1 MKTFLPKS
9 RFLTFVFLITNLFF
23 ASLAFGQTIATDLL
37 DYPPGATAII
47 TGTGFTPGETVTLQ
61 VLHTDGVPSG
71 TDAQYHQPFTAIAD
85 ANGDVSSTWWV
96 PNDGDA
102 AGANFKLTA
111 DGVTSLRHAEWLF
124 TDSASWTL
132 SISPTSA
139 CLNTSTNFTLTATG
153 TSNSSNNKVG
163 CIKVTLPA
171 TFSSLGT
178 PTIISYTSAGWTISL
193 SGNIVTLSNSTKLGS
208 NDDVVFSINATPTTT
223 AGSPFSLTGLAS
235 LNSSC
240 PSIPTG
246 QDIYTSPTLNPTV
259 TVNPILTPSVS
270 ISITSGA
277 NPTCSGTPVIF
288 TATPT
293 NGGATPSY
301 QWKKDGVNVGTNS
314 ATYLDAGTAG
324 GVITVVMTSN
334 AICPSTPTA
343 TSNAITLAVTANVT
357 PSVIIAITSG
367 VNPTCNGS
375 SVTFTATPTN
385 GGTPS
390 YQWKKAGVDIAG
402 QTASTYT
409 DTGTTGGS
417 ITVVMTSNAICP
429 STPTATSNSIALAVT
444 AKVTPSVSIAITS
457 GINPTCNGS
466 SVTFTATP
474 SNGGTPSYQWKKAG
488 VDIVGQTASTYTD
501 PGTIAGSITVV
512 MTSSLSCVTSPTA
525 ISNAI
530 GLTVNPILT
539 TSVSIALTS
548 GVNPT
553 CSGTGVIFTATPTN
567 GGTTPSYQWKKDGGN
582 VGTNSATYS
591 DAGST
596 GGVVTVVM
604 TSNASCPSTPT
615 STSNAITLAV
625 TANVTPSVSIAI
637 TSGVNPTCSGSAVTF
652 TGTPTN
658 GGTPS
663 YQWKK
668 AGVDIAGQ
676 TASTYTDT
684 GTTGVSITVVM
695 TSNAICVST
704 PTATSNSIALAV
716 TAKVTPSV
724 SIAITSGINPTCNGS
739 SVTFTATPSN
749 GGTPSYQW
757 KKAGVDIVG
766 QTASTYANPGTTAG
780 SITVLMTS
788 SLSCVTSTT
797 ATSNAI
803 ALTVNPILTTS
814 VSIGITSG
822 VNPTCSGTAVTFT
835 ATPTNGG
842 TTPSYQWYKGTTAVG
857 TGVTYTET
865 GTTGGSITVVMT
877 SNAICPSTPTAT
889 SNAITLSVNPRP
901 TGIISGT
908 QTICTGN
915 STTLNIAVAGTGPW
929 SGTITGGIPFS
940 GSSSPISVS
949 VSPSIATT
957 YSILTLSNANCSSIA
972 ADLSG
977 SATVSLRA
985 LPAATISITGANPI
999 CSGST
1004 TLIKFTG
1011 PNDGTVTYNIN
1022 GGSNIT
1028 ASLNN
1033 GGNFTLTTAA
1043 LTSDTTYNL
1052 VSVAYGD
1059 TPGCSASASGSVT
1072 ITVNKAPV
1080 FATCPSNLTSDT
1092 SAGVCN
1098 ATVSYTATA
1107 TGTPAPTYTYSL
1119 SGATT
1124 LATTNGTGSGATFG
1138 KGVTNVTITAT
1149 NSCGTDTC
1157 SFTVTVKD
1165 NINPTITAPT
1175 ATTGTTNAA
1184 CTSTNVVLGTP
1195 VTADNCSVA
1204 SVSNDAPTAFPLGL
1218 TVVTWTVTD
1227 GAGLTATATQ
1237 NIVVKDN
1244 TAPVT
1249 PILADATGECS
1260 ATATVPTTTD
1270 NCSGI
1275 LTGTT
1280 SDALTRS
1287 TQGTSVITWTF
1298 DDGNGNTTT
1307 ATQNVVVKDNTAP
1320 VTPILADAT
1329 GECSATATVPT
1340 TTDNCS
1346 GILTGTTSDALTRS
1360 TQGTSVIT
1368 WTFDDGN
1375 GNTTTATQNVVVKDN
1390 TAPVTPI
1397 LADATGEC
1405 SATATVP
1412 TTTDNCSGTITGT
1425 TSDALTRSTQ
1435 GTSVITWTF
1444 DDGNG
1449 NTTTATQNIVVKD
1462 NTAPVTPILADATG
1476 ECSATATVPTTTD
1489 NCSGT
1494 ITGTTSDAL
1503 TRSTQ
1508 GTSVITWTFD
1518 DGNGNTTTATQNIV
1532 VKDNTAPVTP
1542 ILADATGECSATAT
1556 VPTTTDNCSGTITGT
1571 TSDALTRSTQGT
1583 SVITWTFDDGNGN
1596 TTTATQNI
1604 VVKDN
1609 TAPVTP
1615 ILADAT
1621 GECSATATVPTTTD
1635 NCSGTITG
1643 TTSDALTRSTQGTS
1657 VITWTFDDGNGNTTT
1672 ATQNIVVKD
1681 NTAPVTPILADATGE
1696 CSATATVP
1704 TTTDNCSGILTGTT
1718 SDALTRSTQGTSVIT
1733 WTFDDGNGNTTTAT
1747 QNVVVKDNTAP
1758 VTPILA
1764 DATGECSATATV
1776 PTTTDNC
1783 SGILTGTTSDA
1794 LTRSTQGTSVITWTF
1809 DDGNGNTTTATQNIV
1824 VKDNT
1829 APVTP
1834 ILADATGECSATAT
1848 VPTTTDNC
1856 SGILTGTTSDALT
1869 RSTQGTSVIT
1879 WTFDDGNGNTTT
1891 ATQNIVVKDNTAP
1904 VTPILADATGECSA
1918 TATVP
1923 TTTDNCS
1930 GILTGTTSDALTRST
1945 QGTSVI
1951 TWTFDDGNGN
1961 TTTATQ
1967 NIVVKD
1973 NTAPVTPIL
1982 ADATGECSATATVP
1996 TTTDNC
2002 SGILTGT
2009 TSDALTRST
2018 QGTSVITWTFDDGN
2032 GNTTTATQ
2040 NVVVKDNT
2048 APVTPILADAT
2059 GECSATAT
2067 VPTTTDNCSGI
2078 LTGTTSDAL
2087 TRSTQGTSVI
2097 TWTFDDG
2104 NGNTTTATQNIV
2116 VKDNTA
2122 PVTPIL
2128 ADATGECSATAT
2140 VPTTTDNCSGILT
2153 GTTSD
2158 ALTRSTQGT
2167 SVITWT
2173 FDDGNGNTTTAT
2185 QNIVVKDNTA
2195 PVTPILADAT
2205 GECSATATV
2214 PTTTDNCSG
2223 ILTGTTSDALTRS
2236 TQGTSVIT
2244 WTFDD
2249 GNGNTTTAT
2258 QNIVVKDN
2266 TAPVTPILA
2275 DATGECSATATVPT
2289 TTDNCSGILTGT
2301 TSDALTRS
2309 TQGTSVITWTFDD
2322 GNGNTTTATQ
2332 NIVVK
2337 DNTAPVTPIL
2347 ADATGECSAT
2357 ATVPTT
2363 TDNCSG
2369 ILTGTTSD
2377 ALTRSTQGTSVIT
2390 WTFDDGNGNTTTATQ
2405 NVVVKDNTAPVT
2417 PILADATG
2425 ECSATATVPTTTDN
2439 CSGTITGTT
2448 SDALTRSTQGTSV
2461 ITWTFDDGNGNTT
2474 TATQNIVV
2482 KDNTA
2487 PVTPILADATG
2498 ECSATATVP
2507 TTTDNCSGILTGTT
2521 SDALT
2526 RSTQGTSVITWT
2538 FDDGNGNTTTATQ
2551 NVVVKDNT
2559 APVTPIL
2566 ADATGECSATATV
2579 PTTTDNCSGI
2589 LTGTTS
2595 DALTRSTQGTSV
2607 ITWTFDDGNGNT
2619 TTATQNVVVKDNTAP
2634 VTPIL
2639 ADATG
2644 ECSATATVPTTTDNC
2659 SGTITGTTSDALT
2672 RSTQGTSVITWTFD
2686 DGNGNT
2692 TTATQNIVVKDNTA
2706 PVTPILADATGECSA
2721 TATVPTTTDNCSGIL
2736 TGTTSDALTRSTQGT
2751 SVITWTFDDGNG
2763 NTTTATQNV
2772 VVKDNTA
2779 PVTPILADATG
2790 ECSATATVPTTTD
2803 NCSGILTGTTS
2814 DALTRSTQG
2823 TSVITWTFDDGNG
2836 NTTTATQNVVVKD
2849 NTAPVTPIL
2858 ADATGECSATAT
2870 VPTTTDNC
2878 SGTITGTTSDALTRS
2893 TQGTSVITWTFDDG
2907 NGNTTTATQNIVVKD
2922 NTAPVTPILADA
2934 TGECSATATVPT
2946 TTDNCSGILTGTTS
2960 DALTRS
2966 TQGTSVITWTFDD
2979 GNGNTTTATQNIVV
2993 KDNTAPVTPILAD
3006 ATGECSATA
3015 TVPTT
3020 TDNCSGILTGT
3031 TSDALTR
3038 STQGTSVITWTFD
3051 DGNGNTTTAT
3061 QNVVVKDVTKP
3072 VIACPANVTLNCQN
3086 ATTVSANGS
3095 ATATDNCSAVTITSS
3110 DVSTQNAVNT
3120 NAAYY
3125 NYTITRTWKATD
3137 VAGNFS
3143 TCVQTITVQD
3153 VTAPVWTTITGT
3165 LNRNVTCGS
3174 AGELAS
3180 ANALAPVATD
3190 NCSSVIYTKTS
3201 GSLVSGLSNTYT
3213 NIWIAKDISN
3223 NSSAVFTQVITV
3235 TPVTIDASASSN
3247 PVAVGSTATLSA
3259 TISPAVASVLVT
3271 FTLDNGNGGITTY
3284 TAITNNFGV
3293 ASTTVSNLPVEVY
3306 KVTAV
3311 AGAACASSVA
3321 YLPIYDPNGGF
3332 VTGGGWISSPAG
3344 AYTATL
3350 TLTGKA
3356 NFGFVSKYKKGSNI
3370 PEGNTEFQFQAGNLN
3385 FASSTYVSGSL
3396 VIAGSQAIY
3405 KGIGT
3410 INGSGSYNF
3419 MVSAVD
3425 GQISGGGGLDKF
3437 RIKIW
3442 NSAGV
3447 IYDNNKGVSDNGTPT
3462 DATKLGG
3469 GSIVIHEVNKNT
3481 VKILEIDKKPLEAL
3495 QFNVIAYP
3503 NPSAQYFTIETVG
3516 GTTEK
3521 VEMVVFD
3528 VLGRTIKNIEKSDGQ
3543 PILFGEEL
3551 PTGVYIVV
3559 VSQGLNQKTI
3569 RLIKQ

>member
-1260 ATATVPTTTD
+1260 ATATV
-1270 NCSGI
+1270 
-1275 LTGTT
+1275 
-1280 SDALTRS
+1280 
-1287 TQGTSVITWTF
+1287 
-1298 DDGNGNTTT
+1298 
-1307 ATQNVVVKDNTAP
+1307 
-1320 VTPILADAT
+1320 
-1329 GECSATATVPT
+1329 
-1340 TTDNCS
+1340 
-1346 GILTGTTSDALTRS
+1346 
-1360 TQGTSVIT
+1360 
-1368 WTFDDGN
+1368 
-1375 GNTTTATQNVVVKDN
+1375 
-1390 TAPVTPI
+1390 
-1397 LADATGEC
+1397 
-1405 SATATVP
+1405 
-1412 TTTDNCSGTITGT
+1412 
-1425 TSDALTRSTQ
+1425 
-1435 GTSVITWTF
+1435 
-1444 DDGNG
+1444 
-1449 NTTTATQNIVVKD
+1449 
-1462 NTAPVTPILADATG
+1462 
-1476 ECSATATVPTTTD
+1476 
-1489 NCSGT
+1489 
-1494 ITGTTSDAL
+1494 
-1503 TRSTQ
+1503 
-1508 GTSVITWTFD
+1508 
-1518 DGNGNTTTATQNIV
+1518 
-1532 VKDNTAPVTP
+1532 
-1542 ILADATGECSATAT
+1542 
-1556 VPTTTDNCSGTITGT
+1556 
-1571 TSDALTRSTQGT
+1571 
-1583 SVITWTFDDGNGN
+1583 
-1596 TTTATQNI
+1596 
-1604 VVKDN
+1604 
-1609 TAPVTP
+1609 
-1615 ILADAT
+1615 
-1621 GECSATATVPTTTD
+1621 
-1635 NCSGTITG
+1635 
-1643 TTSDALTRSTQGTS
+1643 
-1657 VITWTFDDGNGNTTT
+1657 
-1672 ATQNIVVKD
+1672 
-1681 NTAPVTPILADATGE
+1681 
-1696 CSATATVP
+1696 
-1704 TTTDNCSGILTGTT
+1704 
-1718 SDALTRSTQGTSVIT
+1718 
-1733 WTFDDGNGNTTTAT
+1733 
-1747 QNVVVKDNTAP
+1747 
-1758 VTPILA
+1758 
-1764 DATGECSATATV
+1764 
-1776 PTTTDNC
+1776 
-1783 SGILTGTTSDA
+1783 
-1794 LTRSTQGTSVITWTF
+1794 
-1809 DDGNGNTTTATQNIV
+1809 
-1824 VKDNT
+1824 
-1829 APVTP
+1829 
-1834 ILADATGECSATAT
+1834 
-1848 VPTTTDNC
+1848 
-1856 SGILTGTTSDALT
+1856 
-1869 RSTQGTSVIT
+1869 
-1879 WTFDDGNGNTTT
+1879 
-1891 ATQNIVVKDNTAP
+1891 
-1904 VTPILADATGECSA
+1904 
-1918 TATVP
+1918 
-1923 TTTDNCS
+1923 
-1930 GILTGTTSDALTRST
+1930 
-1945 QGTSVI
+1945 
-1951 TWTFDDGNGN
+1951 
-1961 TTTATQ
+1961 
-1967 NIVVKD
+1967 
-1973 NTAPVTPIL
+1973 
-1982 ADATGECSATATVP
+1982 
-1996 TTTDNC
+1996 
-2002 SGILTGT
+2002 
-2009 TSDALTRST
+2009 
-2018 QGTSVITWTFDDGN
+2018 
-2032 GNTTTATQ
+2032 
-2040 NVVVKDNT
+2040 
-2048 APVTPILADAT
+2048 
-2059 GECSATAT
+2059 
-2067 VPTTTDNCSGI
+2067 
-2078 LTGTTSDAL
+2078 
-2087 TRSTQGTSVI
+2087 
-2097 TWTFDDG
+2097 
-2104 NGNTTTATQNIV
+2104 
-2116 VKDNTA
+2116 
-2122 PVTPIL
+2122 
-2128 ADATGECSATAT
+2128 
-2140 VPTTTDNCSGILT
+2140 
-2153 GTTSD
+2153 
-2158 ALTRSTQGT
+2158 
-2167 SVITWT
+2167 
-2173 FDDGNGNTTTAT
+2173 
-2185 QNIVVKDNTA
+2185 
-2195 PVTPILADAT
+2195 
-2205 GECSATATV
+2205 
-2214 PTTTDNCSG
+2214 
-2223 ILTGTTSDALTRS
+2223 
-2236 TQGTSVIT
+2236 
-2244 WTFDD
+2244 
-2249 GNGNTTTAT
+2249 
-2258 QNIVVKDN
+2258 
-2266 TAPVTPILA
+2266 
-2275 DATGECSATATVPT
+2275 
-2289 TTDNCSGILTGT
+2289 
-2301 TSDALTRS
+2301 
-2309 TQGTSVITWTFDD
+2309 
-2322 GNGNTTTATQ
+2322 
-2332 NIVVK
+2332 
-2337 DNTAPVTPIL
+2337 
-2347 ADATGECSAT
+2347 
-2357 ATVPTT
+2357 
-2363 TDNCSG
+2363 
-2369 ILTGTTSD
+2369 
-2377 ALTRSTQGTSVIT
+2377 
-2390 WTFDDGNGNTTTATQ
+2390 
-2405 NVVVKDNTAPVT
+2405 
-2417 PILADATG
+2417 
-2425 ECSATATVPTTTDN
+2425 
-2439 CSGTITGTT
+2439 
-2448 SDALTRSTQGTSV
+2448 
-2461 ITWTFDDGNGNTT
+2461 
-2474 TATQNIVV
+2474 
-2482 KDNTA
+2482 
-2487 PVTPILADATG
+2487 
-2498 ECSATATVP
+2498 
-2507 TTTDNCSGILTGTT
+2507 
-2521 SDALT
+2521 
-2526 RSTQGTSVITWT
+2526 
-2538 FDDGNGNTTTATQ
+2538 
-2551 NVVVKDNT
+2551 
-2559 APVTPIL
+2559 
-2566 ADATGECSATATV
+2566 
-2579 PTTTDNCSGI
+2579 
-2589 LTGTTS
+2589 
-2595 DALTRSTQGTSV
+2595 
-2607 ITWTFDDGNGNT
+2607 
-2619 TTATQNVVVKDNTAP
+2619 
-2634 VTPIL
+2634 
-2639 ADATG
+2639 
-2644 ECSATATVPTTTDNC
+2644 
-2659 SGTITGTTSDALT
+2659 
-2672 RSTQGTSVITWTFD
+2672 
-2686 DGNGNT
+2686 
-2692 TTATQNIVVKDNTA
+2692 
-2706 PVTPILADATGECSA
+2706 
-2721 TATVPTTTDNCSGIL
+2721 
-2736 TGTTSDALTRSTQGT
+2736 
-2751 SVITWTFDDGNG
+2751 
-2763 NTTTATQNV
+2763 
-2772 VVKDNTA
+2772 
-2779 PVTPILADATG
+2779 
-2790 ECSATATVPTTTD
+2790 
-2803 NCSGILTGTTS
+2803 
-2814 DALTRSTQG
+2814 
-2823 TSVITWTFDDGNG
+2823 
-2836 NTTTATQNVVVKD
+2836 
-2849 NTAPVTPIL
+2849 
-2858 ADATGECSATAT
+2858 
-2870 VPTTTDNC
+2870 
-2878 SGTITGTTSDALTRS
+2878 
-2893 TQGTSVITWTFDDG
+2893 
-2907 NGNTTTATQNIVVKD
+2907 
-2922 NTAPVTPILADA
+2922 
-2934 TGECSATATVPT
+2934 
-2946 TTDNCSGILTGTTS
+2946 
-2960 DALTRS
+2960 
-2966 TQGTSVITWTFDD
+2966 
-2979 GNGNTTTATQNIVV
+2979 
-2993 KDNTAPVTPILAD
+2993 
-3006 ATGECSATA
+3006 
-3015 TVPTT
+3015 
-3020 TDNCSGILTGT
+3020 
-3031 TSDALTR
+3031 
-3038 STQGTSVITWTFD
+3038 
-3051 DGNGNTTTAT
+3051 
-3061 QNVVVKDVTKP
+3061 
-3072 VIACPANVTLNCQN
+3072 
-3086 ATTVSANGS
+3086 
-3095 ATATDNCSAVTITSS
+3095 
-3110 DVSTQNAVNT
+3110 
-3120 NAAYY
+3120 
-3125 NYTITRTWKATD
+3125 
-3137 VAGNFS
+3137 
-3143 TCVQTITVQD
+3143 
-3153 VTAPVWTTITGT
+3153 
-3165 LNRNVTCGS
+3165 
-3174 AGELAS
+3174 
-3180 ANALAPVATD
+3180 
-3190 NCSSVIYTKTS
+3190 
-3201 GSLVSGLSNTYT
+3201 
-3213 NIWIAKDISN
+3213 
-3223 NSSAVFTQVITV
+3223 
-3235 TPVTIDASASSN
+3235 
-3247 PVAVGSTATLSA
+3247 
-3259 TISPAVASVLVT
+3259 
-3271 FTLDNGNGGITTY
+3271 
-3284 TAITNNFGV
+3284 
-3293 ASTTVSNLPVEVY
+3293 
-3306 KVTAV
+3306 
-3311 AGAACASSVA
+3311 
-3321 YLPIYDPNGGF
+3321 
-3332 VTGGGWISSPAG
+3332 
-3344 AYTATL
+3344 
-3350 TLTGKA
+3350 
-3356 NFGFVSKYKKGSNI
+3356 
-3370 PEGNTEFQFQAGNLN
+3370 
-3385 FASSTYVSGSL
+3385 
-3396 VIAGSQAIY
+3396 
-3405 KGIGT
+3405 
-3410 INGSGSYNF
+3410 
-3419 MVSAVD
+3419 
-3425 GQISGGGGLDKF
+3425 
-3437 RIKIW
+3437 
-3442 NSAGV
+3442 
-3447 IYDNNKGVSDNGTPT
+3447 
-3462 DATKLGG
+3462 
-3469 GSIVIHEVNKNT
+3469 
-3481 VKILEIDKKPLEAL
+3481 
-3495 QFNVIAYP
+3495 
-3503 NPSAQYFTIETVG
+3503 
-3516 GTTEK
+3516 
-3521 VEMVVFD
+3521 
-3528 VLGRTIKNIEKSDGQ
+3528 
-3543 PILFGEEL
+3543 
-3551 PTGVYIVV
+3551 
-3559 VSQGLNQKTI
+3559 
-3569 RLIKQ
+3569 